1 MSFTSGS
8 ILHYLPASLMKGQL
22 QGSGSCQKHTSIK
35 LRPYSNQKNGKE
47 NDKGIIISLWDSMLF
62 KDVPKHCWNIAYASQ
77 SNTAPHHPKGRPSC
91 GSYTLENMDSLCPYH
106 WVSTQLPKEGMS
118 FFSNLDAFL
127 PPRANSLFFLE
138 SFLSPVCYFNP
149 GLYVR
154 MSQCKPSEI
163 FSCAPRSHPFFS
175 LVISWLSSAHSDL

>member
-8 ILHYLPASLMKGQL
+8 ILHYLPASLMKGRL

-118 FFSNLDAFL
+118 FFQTQMPFCLQEPIAFSFWS
-127 PPRANSLFFLE
+127 PFFLR
-138 SFLSPVCYFNP
+138 FVTLILGC
-149 GLYVR
+149 R
-154 MSQCKPSEI
+154 
-163 FSCAPRSHPFFS
+163 
-175 LVISWLSSAHSDL
+175 